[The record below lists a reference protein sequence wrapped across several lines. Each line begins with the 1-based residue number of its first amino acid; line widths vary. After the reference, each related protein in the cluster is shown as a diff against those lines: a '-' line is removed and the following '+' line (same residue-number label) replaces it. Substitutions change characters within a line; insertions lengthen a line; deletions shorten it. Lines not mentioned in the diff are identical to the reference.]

1 MNIGQMMRS
10 MLGDASGT
18 DIRSAELKPGQTV
31 RALVL
36 QVSDNNEAI
45 VQINGVQVRA
55 KLEVPL
61 AAGQAAM
68 LQVGAQAEGGLI
80 MLKQIDAALAELP
93 EQSIKDLLKQFALP
107 DQKWAAQIIKNLNQE
122 GIPLNKDA
130 AQVFQQAGA
139 AMPGGAD
146 TEQWMQAAAS
156 AFKRG
161 LPVTAATISALQQV
175 MFGPA
180 AHELLDQLSQLVTSA
195 TAAGGKEAASGQAQA
210 GGKEAQL
217 AQQLGKLQALLG
229 EGAELLRGLG
239 DGEKPGAAAGEAGR
253 ANALQPRG
261 AEAGAAAARAAET
274 AGSGQPAKASGAE
287 AAVAA
292 SKGDAAAGSSA
303 AALTGAGAAGK
314 AEVSPANW
322 LGQMMKWLGVDH
334 EQQLGKQLLGIQT
347 QPAAGSGEQEAAQPE
362 AGAANQA
369 RSSSEQALRGDNAA
383 GRNGSAAQLQER
395 SGTAEGPLAGA
406 QAQQQAA
413 AAAASDKLPEGGKLG
428 TDLLKADFSANA
440 SQGHK
445 AEPLLALA
453 QENKQSVQESLKSVL
468 LAISNSDDAPAAL
481 KETAQQLVQHIT
493 GQQLLM
499 SPERNGA
506 LFSHLT
512 VFVPFKGDDGNQTT
526 SVHIQTRRGRKGEL
540 DAENCRLVFDLS
552 MKTLGDTVVDVQV
565 VDKIVSLTLW
575 NNHPAMEGLAQSSR
589 TEVAE
594 SLNQAG
600 YQLLSLRTSP
610 IVENEERAAEG
621 AAEGHITAP
630 RTFLSGR
637 YKGVDLKA

>member
-10 MLGDASGT
+10 MLGEASGT

-130 AQVFQQAGA
+130 AQVFQQAAA
-139 AMPGGAD
+139 AMPAGAD

-180 AHELLDQLSQLVTSA
+180 AHELLDQLSQLASSA
-195 TAAGGKEAASGQAQA
+195 AAAGGKEAASGQAQA

-239 DGEKPGAAAGEAGR
+239 GGEKPGAAAGEAGR

-261 AEAGAAAARAAET
+261 AEAGAAAVRAAET

-292 SKGDAAAGSSA
+292 SKGDAAGTGA
-303 AALTGAGAAGK
+303 AASTGAGAGAAGK
-314 AEVSPANW
+314 AEGSPANW

-347 QPAAGSGEQEAAQPE
+347 QPAAGSSEQGAAEPE
-362 AGAANQA
+362 TGAANQA
-369 RSSSEQALRGDNAA
+369 RSGAEQALRGDNST
-383 GRNGSAAQLQER
+383 GRNASSGQLQER
-395 SGTAEGPLAGA
+395 SGAAERPQGAA
-406 QAQQQAA
+406 QAQQQASA
-413 AAAASDKLPEGGKLG
+413 ANDKLPEGSKLT
-428 TDLLKADFSANA
+428 TDLLKADSLANTL
-440 SQGHK
+440 QGHK
-445 AEPLLALA
+445 AEPLPALA
-453 QENKQSVQESLKSVL
+453 QDNKQNIQESLKSVL
-468 LAISNSDDAPAAL
+468 LALSTSDDVPAAL

-512 VFVPFKGDDGNQTT
+512 VFVPFKGDDGNQTA

-540 DAENCRLVFDLS
+540 DADNCRLLFDLS
-552 MKTLGDTVVDVQV
+552 MKTLGDTVVDVHV

-575 NNHPAMEGLAQSSR
+575 NNHPAMDGLAQSSR
-589 TEVAE
+589 AEVAE

-610 IVENEERAAEG
+610 IVENEENAAEG

>member
-10 MLGDASGT
+10 MLGEASGT

-55 KLEVPL
+55 TLEVPL

-80 MLKQIDAALAELP
+80 MLKQIDASLAELP

-130 AQVFQQAGA
+130 AQVFQQAAA
-139 AMPGGAD
+139 AMPSGAD

-180 AHELLDQLSQLVTSA
+180 AHELLDQLSQLASSSA
-195 TAAGGKEAASGQAQA
+195 AAGGKEAASGQAQA

-239 DGEKPGAAAGEAGR
+239 GGEKPE
-253 ANALQPRG
+253 
-261 AEAGAAAARAAET
+261 AAAARAAET
-274 AGSGQPAKASGAE
+274 ASSGQPAKASGAE

-292 SKGDAAAGSSA
+292 SKGDAAAGTGA
-303 AALTGAGAAGK
+303 AAAAAAAAGK
-314 AEVSPANW
+314 AEASPANW

-347 QPAAGSGEQEAAQPE
+347 QPAAGSTEPAAAEAEQ
-362 AGAANQA
+362 GAANQSRNGA
-369 RSSSEQALRGDNAA
+369 EQALRGENAS
-383 GRNGSAAQLQER
+383 GRNASSGQLQER
-395 SGTAEGPLAGA
+395 SGAAERPLAAA
-406 QAQQQAA
+406 QAHQQ
-413 AAAASDKLPEGGKLG
+413 AAAASDKLPEGSKLG
-428 TDLLKADFSANA
+428 ADLLKADSGANTL
-440 SQGHK
+440 QGYK
-445 AEPLLALA
+445 GEPLPALA
-453 QENKQSVQESLKSVL
+453 QDNKQNVQESLKSVL
-468 LAISNSDDAPAAL
+468 LALSTSDDAPAAL
-481 KETAQQLVQHIT
+481 KEAAHQLVQHIT

-512 VFVPFKGDDGNQTT
+512 VFVPFKGDDGNQTA

-540 DAENCRLVFDLS
+540 DADNCRLLFDLS
-552 MKTLGDTVVDVQV
+552 MKTLGDTVVDVHV

-575 NNHPAMEGLAQSSR
+575 NNHPAMDGLAKSSR
-589 TEVAE
+589 AEVAD

-610 IVENEERAAEG
+610 IAENEEHAADG

-637 YKGVDLKA
+637 YKGVDLKV

>member
-10 MLGDASGT
+10 MLGEASGT

-36 QVSDNNEAI
+36 QVSDNNEAL

-55 KLEVPL
+55 TLEVPL

-139 AMPGGAD
+139 AMPAGAD

-180 AHELLDQLSQLVTSA
+180 AHELLDQLSQLA
-195 TAAGGKEAASGQAQA
+195 TTAAAAGGKEAAGGQAQA

-217 AQQLGKLQALLG
+217 AQQLGKLQAMLG

-239 DGEKPGAAAGEAGR
+239 GGEKPGAAAGEAGR

-261 AEAGAAAARAAET
+261 AEAGAAAARAAEM
-274 AGSGQPAKASGAE
+274 AGSGQPAKMSGAE
-287 AAVAA
+287 VAVAA
-292 SKGDAAAGSSA
+292 SKGDAAAGNSA

-347 QPAAGSGEQEAAQPE
+347 QPAAGSTEQGAAEPE

-369 RSSSEQALRGDNAA
+369 RSGAEQALRGDNAA
-383 GRNGSAAQLQER
+383 GRNESSAQLQER
-395 SGTAEGPLAGA
+395 SGAAERPLAAA
-406 QAQQQAA
+406 QAQQQ
-413 AAAASDKLPEGGKLG
+413 AAAASDKLPEGSKLSA
-428 TDLLKADFSANA
+428 DLLKADSSVNTM
-440 SQGHK
+440 QGHK
-445 AEPLLALA
+445 AEPLPALA
-453 QENKQSVQESLKSVL
+453 QDHKQSIQESLKSVL
-468 LAISNSDDAPAAL
+468 LALSTSDDAPAAL

-512 VFVPFKGDDGNQTT
+512 VFVPFKGDDGNQTA

-540 DAENCRLVFDLS
+540 DADNCRLLFDLS
-552 MKTLGDTVVDVQV
+552 MKTLGDTVVDVHV

-575 NNHPAMEGLAQSSR
+575 NNHPAMDGLAQSSR
-589 TEVAE
+589 AEVAD

-610 IVENEERAAEG
+610 IVENAANAAEG

>member
-10 MLGDASGT
+10 MLGEASGT

-55 KLEVPL
+55 TLEVPL

-130 AQVFQQAGA
+130 AQVFQQAAA
-139 AMPGGAD
+139 AMPSGAN

-180 AHELLDQLSQLVTSA
+180 AHELLDQLSQLASA
-195 TAAGGKEAASGQAQA
+195 AAGGKEAASGQAQA

-239 DGEKPGAAAGEAGR
+239 GGEKP
-253 ANALQPRG
+253 
-261 AEAGAAAARAAET
+261 GAAAARAAET
-274 AGSGQPAKASGAE
+274 AGSGQPAKTSGAE

-292 SKGDAAAGSSA
+292 SKGDAAAGTGA
-303 AALTGAGAAGK
+303 AAVAAGAAGK
-314 AEVSPANW
+314 AEGSPTNW

-347 QPAAGSGEQEAAQPE
+347 QPAAGTPEQGKAEAEQ
-362 AGAANQA
+362 GTANQA
-369 RSSSEQALRGDNAA
+369 RNGTEQALRGDHAA
-383 GRNGSAAQLQER
+383 GQRASSGQLQER
-395 SGTAEGPLAGA
+395 SGAAERLQTAASS
-406 QAQQQAA
+406 QQQ
-413 AAAASDKLPEGGKLG
+413 AAAASDKLPDGGKLNA
-428 TDLLKADFSANA
+428 DLLKADSGTNTL
-440 SQGHK
+440 QGHK
-445 AEPLLALA
+445 AEPLPALA
-453 QENKQSVQESLKSVL
+453 QDNKQNVQESLKSVL
-468 LAISNSDDAPAAL
+468 LALSTSDDAPPAL
-481 KETAQQLVQHIT
+481 KEAAQQLVQHIT

-512 VFVPFKGDDGNQTT
+512 VFVPFKSDDGNQTA

-540 DAENCRLVFDLS
+540 DADNCRLLFDLS
-552 MKTLGDTVVDVQV
+552 MKTLGDTVVDVHV

-575 NNHPAMEGLAQSSR
+575 NNHPAMDGLAKSSR
-589 TEVAE
+589 AEVAD

-610 IVENEERAAEG
+610 IAENEEHAADG

>member
-10 MLGDASGT
+10 MLGEASGT

-36 QVSDNNEAI
+36 QVSDNNEAL

-55 KLEVPL
+55 TLEVPL

-139 AMPGGAD
+139 AMPAGAD

-180 AHELLDQLSQLVTSA
+180 AHELLDQLSQLA
-195 TAAGGKEAASGQAQA
+195 TPAAAAGGKEAAGGQAQA
-210 GGKEAQL
+210 GGKESQL

-239 DGEKPGAAAGEAGR
+239 GGEKPGAAAGEAGR

-274 AGSGQPAKASGAE
+274 AGSGQTAKMSGAE

-303 AALTGAGAAGK
+303 AALTGAAGK

-347 QPAAGSGEQEAAQPE
+347 QPAAGSTEQGAAEPE

-369 RSSSEQALRGDNAA
+369 RSGAEQALRGDNAA
-383 GRNGSAAQLQER
+383 GRNASSAQLQER
-395 SGTAEGPLAGA
+395 SGAAERPLAAA
-406 QAQQQAA
+406 QAQQQ
-413 AAAASDKLPEGGKLG
+413 AAAASDKLPEGSKLSA
-428 TDLLKADFSANA
+428 DLLKADSSVNTT
-440 SQGHK
+440 QGHK
-445 AEPLLALA
+445 AEPLPALA
-453 QENKQSVQESLKSVL
+453 QDHKQSIQESLKSVL
-468 LAISNSDDAPAAL
+468 LALSTSDDAPAAL

-512 VFVPFKGDDGNQTT
+512 VFVPFKGDDGNQTA

-540 DAENCRLVFDLS
+540 DADNCRLLFDLS
-552 MKTLGDTVVDVQV
+552 MKTLGDTVVDVHV

-575 NNHPAMEGLAQSSR
+575 NNHPAMDGLAQSSR
-589 TEVAE
+589 AEVAD

-610 IVENEERAAEG
+610 IVENEANAAEG